1 MLLANGP
8 LPVNPGVDALV
19 IQAHSEFWFQH
30 QRIELRQNDPTQG
43 PAFVAHPETDF
54 HGSAAAS
61 RYLFHESCVEG
72 YDGHLV
78 HDDSELLR
86 DALWEGRAL
95 RSTVSQVIDRG
106 TGRTTV
112 PVWTVRVQADLPHRL
127 RENERLVPLGSRG
140 HEVAVNLVKIDEDG
154 IELELEWTKRKTMAL
169 TCGIEVRPVDTAWVG
184 KEVLFV
190 VADAADLTRRRSQ
203 RVWAARDGPGAWL
216 THGRA
221 TAPVEITDDDG
232 GTDLLVDDVVQIA
245 GDAS

>member
-1 MLLANGP
+1 M
-8 LPVNPGVDALV
+8 
-19 IQAHSEFWFQH
+19 
-30 QRIELRQNDPTQG
+30 
-43 PAFVAHPETDF
+43 
-54 HGSAAAS
+54 
-61 RYLFHESCVEG
+61 
-72 YDGHLV
+72 
-78 HDDSELLR
+78 
-86 DALWEGRAL
+86 
-95 RSTVSQVIDRG
+95 
-106 TGRTTV
+106 
-112 PVWTVRVQADLPHRL
+112 
-127 RENERLVPLGSRG
+127 
-140 HEVAVNLVKIDEDG
+140 VKIDEDG